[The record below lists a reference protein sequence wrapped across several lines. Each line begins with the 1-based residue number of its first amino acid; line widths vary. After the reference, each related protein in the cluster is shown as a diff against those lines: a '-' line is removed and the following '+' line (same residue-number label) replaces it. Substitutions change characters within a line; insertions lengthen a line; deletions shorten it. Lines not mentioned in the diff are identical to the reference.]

1 MITVILFRQKK
12 ENHSLPLNAAA
23 YSATQADLVSKLFG
37 EEVLTPPLE
46 ISISP
51 LDNSISQI

>member
-51 LDNSISQI
+51 LDN